1 MGSEMCIRDSLHTP
15 LFGIALTLAVAVLSR
30 RLWLAARQTALL
42 TPVLVTIVLVAAFL
56 ALTGIDYE
64 TYMIGGSYL
73 TFLLGPATVALA
85 VPLYRAGPDIRKLLL
100 PVAVGVTVGSLTAMV
115 SAVLIVRMM
124 GGDAALA
131 ATFAPKSATTPIAMA
146 VADAGGGIVSLA
158 AVLPVL
164 TGVLGAVLA
173 PWVLDRLRVRG
184 LAIGV
189 SSHGIGTARALA
201 EGPKTGAFSALAMA
215 CSGVLTALLAPLV
228 LAMTG

>member
-1 MGSEMCIRDSLHTP
+1 
-15 LFGIALTLAVAVLSR
+15 
-30 RLWLAARQTALL
+30 
-42 TPVLVTIVLVAAFL
+42 
-56 ALTGIDYE
+56 
-64 TYMIGGSYL
+64 
-73 TFLLGPATVALA
+73 
-85 VPLYRAGPDIRKLLL
+85 
-100 PVAVGVTVGSLTAMV
+100 
-115 SAVLIVRMM
+115 
-124 GGDAALA
+124 
-131 ATFAPKSATTPIAMA
+131 
-146 VADAGGGIVSLA
+146 AGGGIVSLA

-173 PWVLDRLRVRG
+173 PWVLDRLRVRDPRVRG